1 MRNFLLLLIL
11 IGPAHAWQVVSHE
24 HGNAYR
30 LDGAKISGAAETGDE
45 VYILIEPPR
54 ALPALVPGQ
63 KLSYRNV
70 IFNYGDDYICGPR
83 REIKIKIDDR
93 LIQER
98 EPIDGSM
105 HDWHIF
111 YKGFLT
117 THYGEV
123 LTLEVMTR
131 DDGGDLA
138 SRLLAAKK
146 TVSFERKLDNCGDDG
161 VFVFPLGVE
170 AAR

>member
-1 MRNFLLLLIL
+1 MRSFLLLLL
-11 IGPAHAWQVVSHE
+11 MFSPTHAWQAVSHE
-24 HGNAYR
+24 HGTAYW
-30 LDGAKISGAAETGDE
+30 LEGEKISGRAETGDE

-54 ALPALVPGQ
+54 ALPALVPGEE
-63 KLSYRNV
+63 LSYRNV

-83 REIKIKIDDR
+83 REIKIKIDGR

-98 EPIDGSM
+98 EPTDGSM

-123 LTLEVMTR
+123 LTLEVMR
-131 DDGGDLA
+131 ADDGSDLA

-161 VFVFPLGVE
+161 VFVFPVT
-170 AAR
+170 R

>member
-1 MRNFLLLLIL
+1 MLLLLFT
-11 IGPAHAWQVVSHE
+11 PAHAWQAVPHAD
-24 HGNAYR
+24 GTAYR

-45 VYILIEPPR
+45 VYILIEPPSD
-54 ALPALVPGQ
+54 LPQFVPGQ

-83 REIKIKIDDR
+83 REIKIKIDGR

-98 EPIDGSM
+98 EPTDGSM

-123 LTLEVMTR
+123 LSLEVVSR
-131 DDGGDLA
+131 ADGSDLA
-138 SRLLAAKK
+138 SQLLAAKEK
-146 TVSFERKLDNCGDDG
+146 ISFERKLDNCGDDG
-161 VFVFPLGVE
+161 VFVFEVK
-170 AAR
+170 R

>member
-1 MRNFLLLLIL
+1 MKHLSFLLLVIL
-11 IGPAHAWQVVSHE
+11 TFPAHAWQAVSHE
-24 HGNAYR
+24 HGTAYR
-30 LDGAKISGAAETGDE
+30 LEGEKISGRAETGDE

-63 KLSYRNV
+63 ELSYRNV

-83 REIKIKIDDR
+83 REIKIKVDER

-98 EPIDGSM
+98 EPTDGSM

-123 LTLEVMTR
+123 LSLEVLSR
-131 DDGGDLA
+131 EDGDDLA
-138 SRLLAAKK
+138 SRLLAAQK
-146 TVSFERKLDNCGDDG
+146 TVSFERKLDNCADDG
-161 VFVFPLGVE
+161 VFVFPL
-170 AAR
+170 AP

>member
-1 MRNFLLLLIL
+1 MKHLSFLLLMMLMA
-11 IGPAHAWQVVSHE
+11 PAHAWQPVAHKDGTA
-24 HGNAYR
+24 HR
-30 LDGAKISGAAETGDE
+30 LDGQKISGKAETGPQI
-45 VYILIEPPR
+45 YILIEPEIT
-54 ALPALVPGQ
+54 LPELVPGQ
-63 KLSYRNV
+63 QLSYRNV

-98 EPIDGSM
+98 EPTDGSM

-123 LTLEVMTR
+123 LSLESMSQS
-131 DDGGDLA
+131 DGSDLA
-138 SRLLAAKK
+138 TRLLNAKK
-146 TVSFERKLDNCGDDG
+146 TIVFERKIDNCGDDG
-161 VFVFPLGVE
+161 VFVFGIK
-170 AAR
+170 

>member
-1 MRNFLLLLIL
+1 MKHLSFLLLVLFTFP
-11 IGPAHAWQVVSHE
+11 GAQAWQAVSHE
-24 HGNAYR
+24 HGMAYR
-30 LDGAKISGAAETGDE
+30 LDGAKISGQAETGAE

-98 EPIDGSM
+98 EPTDGSL
-105 HDWHIF
+105 HEWHIF

-123 LTLEVMTR
+123 LTLEVLAR
-131 DDGGDLA
+131 DDGSDLA
-138 SRLLAAKK
+138 AQLLAAKK

-161 VFVFPLGVE
+161 VFVFPLG
-170 AAR
+170 R

>member
-1 MRNFLLLLIL
+1 MRFVFFLLIFCL
-11 IGPAHAWQVVSHE
+11 PAQAWQTFSHE
-24 HGNAYR
+24 HGTAYR
-30 LDGAKISGAAETGDE
+30 LEGTKISGRAETGDE

-54 ALPALVPGQ
+54 ALPALVPGE

-123 LTLEVMTR
+123 LSLEVITQE
-131 DDGGDLA
+131 DGSDLA

-146 TVSFERKLDNCGDDG
+146 TISFERKLDNCADDG
-161 VFVFPLGVE
+161 VFVFPLQP
-170 AAR
+170 

>member
-1 MRNFLLLLIL
+1 MKHLSFLLLSLIL
-11 IGPAHAWQVVSHE
+11 TFPAHAWQAVGHE
-24 HGNAYR
+24 NGTAYR
-30 LDGAKISGAAETGDE
+30 LEGKKISGRAETGDE
-45 VYILIEPPR
+45 VYILIEPPQE
-54 ALPALVPGQ
+54 LPALVPGQ

-70 IFNYGDDYICGPR
+70 IFDYGDDYICGPR

-98 EPIDGSM
+98 EPTDGTL

-123 LTLEVMTR
+123 LTLEVTSR
-131 DDGGDLA
+131 DDGSDLA
-138 SRLLAAKK
+138 SRLLTAKK

-161 VFVFPLGVE
+161 VFVFPV
-170 AAR
+170 RR